1 MRNQIPTLKTL
12 SKLFEYDSDAGKLYW
27 KTRTPDMF
35 DNRKNYAER
44 SCKSWNTKWA
54 GKEAFTTKD
63 SNGYHF
69 GNIFG
74 IPYRA
79 HRILWALNH
88 GKRPDLKL
96 EIDHINGNPC
106 DNRIYN
112 LRLVTREI
120 NSQNS
125 SMKCNNTSGF
135 NGVFWEKSVKKWR
148 AQIMIDGKS
157 IHLGVFANKKDAIA
171 ARIKANIKYGF
182 SERHGEQKNS
192 S

>member
-1 MRNQIPTLKTL
+1 MRKQIPNLKTL
-12 SKLFEYDSDAGKLYW
+12 SKLLEYDSDAGKLYW

-35 DNRKNYAER
+35 DNRKNRAKM
-44 SCKSWNTKWA
+44 SCKSWNTRYA
-54 GKEAFTTKD
+54 GKEAFTYKNTY
-63 SNGYHF
+63 GH
-69 GNIFG
+69 NIGAIFD
-74 IPYRA
+74 ILYRA
-79 HRILWALNH
+79 HRIVWALH
-88 GKRPDLKL
+88 HDKRPDLKL
-96 EIDHINGNPC
+96 EIDHINGKPC
-106 DNRIYN
+106 DNRIDN

-171 ARIKANIKYGF
+171 ARMRANIKYGF
-182 SERHGEQKNS
+182 SERHGEQIK
-192 S
+192 